1 MSSLSS
7 DEVIIE
13 SELSA
18 AHAAAHAVG
27 QYELDEAVVAQIR
40 HSYAADVSTGA
51 QLSARADART
61 GAPARERP
69 YGSEPVMSKKAS
81 RMARGA
87 ADASAEPPADRAG
100 GYSSAPAKKKKTKSY
115 KAADAPT
122 GQPRGG
128 GGGDH
133 RQAVVRQAAG
143 RAAPG

>member
-13 SELSA
+13 SELS
-18 AHAAAHAVG
+18 AHAVG

-122 GQPRGG
+122 GQPW